1 MVKVLGTV
9 TGYTQ
14 YMLAVI
20 VPGASLVA
28 QLVKSPPAVPPVI
41 ACYHVG
47 EHSWPAFSQ
56 DF

>member
-41 ACYHVG
+41 ACYHVS